1 MVFDPIVIVPNP
13 PAIPFDVTLPRPQPG
28 GAVAWEVDQR
38 SIQFCLRHRHQ
49 RPLDNKRENE
59 ADDEGIEALHTF
71 VL

>member
-1 MVFDPIVIVPNP
+1 MVFDPIVIVPNL
-13 PAIPFDVTLPRPQPG
+13 PAIPFDATLPKPQPG

-38 SIQFCLRHRHQ
+38 SIQFCQRHRHQ

>member
-1 MVFDPIVIVPNP
+1 MVFAPIVIVSNLSVILPD
-13 PAIPFDVTLPRPQPG
+13 ATLPKPQSA
-28 GAVAWEVDQR
+28 GAVVSEGDQR

-59 ADDEGIEALHTF
+59 SDDEGIEALHTF